1 MKKLHKNVKKKM
13 KKKLAIIQILVYNL
27 RGDRKERNNEKA
39 ICIVLACSVDG
50 GDVRLRRA
58 VLWG

>member
-27 RGDRKERNNEKA
+27 RGDRKERNNE
-39 ICIVLACSVDG
+39 
-50 GDVRLRRA
+50 RRSSSN
-58 VLWG
+58 LP